1 MEFWNFG
8 ILEFWNIERLVLGGG
23 VSIYIYICY
32 VCVYIY
38 IGLRFR
44 ISSESGNI
52 LYRDYIGSMFPYTLL
67 TTSKYTSGLEISER
81 LGFKF
86 SGCRE
91 QAFMV
96 QA

>member
-1 MEFWNFG
+1 MS
-8 ILEFWNIERLVLGGG
+8 RAVH
-23 VSIYIYICY
+23 IYIYVIR
-32 VCVYIY
+32 VCIY

-52 LYRDYIGSMFPYTLL
+52 LYRDYIGSMFPCALL

-81 LGFKF
+81 LGLKF